1 MVDKAAAVV
10 VVVVVVMVLV
20 VAVDRMDNN
29 MRHRRLVAAT
39 IEVWAQTVQWAGGAH
54 RRLMIS
60 STCA

>member
-20 VAVDRMDNN
+20 VAVDRMDN
-29 MRHRRLVAAT
+29 MRHRRLAAAT
-39 IEVWAQTVQWAGGAH
+39 IEVWGQTVQWAGGAH